1 MATNTYTLSDESR
14 AVIMAGLKLLHEKD
28 CRELAK
34 RLEKLPERDI
44 AVQKVRERLGD
55 TDYLIGLFSD
65 REG

>member
-1 MATNTYTLSDESR
+1 MATNTYTLSDESK
-14 AVIMAGLKLLHEKD
+14 AIIMAGLELLHKKD

-65 REG
+65 MEG